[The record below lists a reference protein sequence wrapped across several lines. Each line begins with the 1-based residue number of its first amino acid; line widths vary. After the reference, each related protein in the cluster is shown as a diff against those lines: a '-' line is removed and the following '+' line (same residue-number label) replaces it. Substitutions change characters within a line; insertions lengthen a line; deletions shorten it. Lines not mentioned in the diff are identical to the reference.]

1 MGSGDRRYSESMSQ
15 RTGVTRWGDDV
26 IPRLRR
32 AAVLGAGVMGS
43 AIAAHLANAGISVL
57 LLDVRPSA
65 LLDDER
71 SRGLTLDD
79 PQVRNRPAAA
89 GKQRAPP
96 APPAAFFIP
105 PRGHFA

>member
-1 MGSGDRRYSESMSQ
+1 
-15 RTGVTRWGDDV
+15 
-26 IPRLRR
+26 
-32 AAVLGAGVMGS
+32 MGS

-79 PQVRNRPAAA
+79 PQVRNRLAAA
-89 GKQRAPP
+89 GNSGPFMRSRRLSSSPHGPSWLKPETSTITCPGSRRRTGCLKPLSKTCP
-96 APPAAFFIP
+96 
-105 PRGHFA
+105 